1 MAYILDML
9 MQLEERP
16 MWEKVRRWRSVGIV
30 VNCCNLKCQSCEWV
44 GKYFFHAVY
53 YYNFFPY
60 ILDLR
65 SCRRFWGAAARAC
78 WVICHWLHVSLWR
91 NLGWPCRS
99 VSRSIPTTT
108 TLTLRYEFFFF
119 LLKFPWSWLILPGPV
134 SVSSFALSQDK
145 VHIPGAI
152 FLSVKFD
159 SRCHT
164 EEGCDELLMAS
175 SSDFLQDLHTFSGSH
190 QKWTDFEIPGESLR
204 KWRVWVINKS

>member
-1 MAYILDML
+1 M
-9 MQLEERP
+9 
-16 MWEKVRRWRSVGIV
+16 
-30 VNCCNLKCQSCEWV
+30 
-44 GKYFFHAVY
+44 
-53 YYNFFPY
+53 
-60 ILDLR
+60 LDLR

-78 WVICHWLHVSLWR
+78 WVICHWQHVSLWR
-91 NLGWPCRS
+91 SLGWPCRS
-99 VSRSIPTTT
+99 VSPSIPTTT
-108 TLTLRYEFFFF
+108 TLTLRYEFHFFF
-119 LLKFPWSWLILPGPV
+119 TQILLDHGWVSLV
-134 SVSSFALSQDK
+134 HSVSSFALSQDK

-204 KWRVWVINKS
+204 KWHVWVLVVYK